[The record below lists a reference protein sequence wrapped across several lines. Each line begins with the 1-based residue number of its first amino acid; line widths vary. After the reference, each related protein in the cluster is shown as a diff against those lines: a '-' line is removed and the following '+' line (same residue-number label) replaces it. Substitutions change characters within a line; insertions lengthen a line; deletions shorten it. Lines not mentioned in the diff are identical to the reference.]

1 MTYYTFVKPFF
12 IKALTHLHVG
22 SGTSIEEEVDL
33 PFQRDELNYPTIF
46 ASSLKGAIKSFL
58 LKEYSNARE
67 IIYKVLGYDENPDEA
82 SLGSFLDAV
91 LFAIPARSI
100 GVNGLDEAWVY
111 VTTYELLR
119 KVKSLLESM
128 NTLSATQFTSL
139 LGAINNILQESKN
152 LIISD
157 NAASVILN
165 EDFYVELSNIQN
177 EYIQSLLGDMLI
189 ENSTYN
195 QSGQN
200 SQSQGN
206 HLVKPLIVLKDSIG
220 REVINRSLIRVRRIK
235 IKRSTKTVEEG
246 GLWSEEYVPVS
257 SLFFS
262 SFLARGSKDTAYF
275 ADCILRKT
283 RYLILGGKETI
294 GKGIVELRWLN
305 D

>member
-12 IKALTHLHVG
+12 IKAVTHLHVG

-67 IIYKVLGYDENPDEA
+67 KIYEVLGYDENTEEA

-100 GVNGLDEAWVY
+100 GVKGLDEAWVY

-128 NTLSATQFTSL
+128 NTLSATQFISL
-139 LGAINNILQESKN
+139 LGAINDILQESEN

-189 ENSTYN
+189 GNSTYN
-195 QSGQN
+195 QSSQN

-235 IKRSTKTVEEG
+235 IKRSSKTVEEG
-246 GLWSEEYVPVS
+246 GLWSEEYVPVN

-275 ADCILRKT
+275 ANCILRKT